1 MKNFVYYSVLV
12 ATFFV
17 LWATMVTI
25 FVVMEN
31 FGYKAGGVLFGVGF
45 AVILGIMGA
54 IKPWLK
60 KKLDKKYGKGEK

>member
-45 AVILGIMGA
+45 TIILGIMGA

>member
-45 AVILGIMGA
+45 AIILGIMGA

>member
-17 LWATMVTI
+17 LWAIMVTI

-31 FGYKAGGVLFGVGF
+31 FGFKAGPVLFCVALSIIF
-45 AVILGIMGA
+45 GIIGA
-54 IKPWLK
+54 MKPWLK
-60 KKLDKKYGKGEK
+60 KKLDKKYGKLEK

>member
-45 AVILGIMGA
+45 AIILGIMGA
-54 IKPWLK
+54 INPWLK
-60 KKLDKKYGKGEK
+60 KKLDKKYGKLEK